1 MKSWVGNLKS
11 KFVFLSHILEV
22 NTPSYGAKE
31 HFGIE
36 RTSDI
41 KLGAVSN
48 HSKIKT
54 SVHVGTHID
63 FPAHFFENG
72 QFAQMFNAD
81 FFVFNKPLL
90 VDIAPQ
96 NRVISKE
103 LTDVLEQIP
112 DIGYDILLVRTGEES
127 SRGSK
132 SYMLEN
138 CGFSPEI
145 ADFLRIKFPSVR
157 VMGFDTISVSSFTD
171 RMVGREAHRAFL
183 NPEKPIL
190 LLEDV
195 SFEALGGQNLSRV
208 VVAPIRIDGAD
219 GALCTVFGEIFE

>member
-1 MKSWVGNLKS
+1 MKSWAGNLKN

-31 HFGIE
+31 QFEIE
-36 RTSDI
+36 RISDI
-41 KLGAVSN
+41 GLGAVSN
-48 HSKIKT
+48 HSKITT
-54 SVHVGTHID
+54 SVHMGTHID

-72 QFAQMFNAD
+72 QTAQMFGAD

-90 VDIAPQ
+90 VDVKAQ
-96 NRVISKE
+96 NKVISKE
-103 LTDVLEQIP
+103 LIDVLGVIE
-112 DIGYDILLVRTGEES
+112 DTGYDILLVRTKEEDKRCEES
-127 SRGSK
+127 
-132 SYMLEN
+132 YMVEN
-138 CGFSPEI
+138 HGFSPEI
-145 ADFLRIKFPSVR
+145 ADFLRTKFPSVR

-195 SFEALGGQNLSRV
+195 SFEALEGRNLIRV
-208 VVAPIRIDGAD
+208 VVAPIRINVAD